1 MTTRDY
7 VPEKSHANLTP
18 GRALQI
24 ARELQELSQ
33 SELARRS
40 GIAQS
45 AISAFESGAQEMG
58 LKRIKVL
65 AEVLGVHPAV
75 IAFPDYAAP
84 LERPRSGTYMM
95 RRVPG
100 PARRAPMAKKA
111 AAKVSVRGPF
121 SAAKK
126 AAKTVTKRAKKASSH
141 V

>member
-1 MTTRDY
+1 MTTARDY
-7 VPEKSHANLTP
+7 VPEKRHAKLTP

-58 LKRIKVL
+58 LKRLKVL

-75 IAFPDYAAP
+75 IAFPDYEAP
-84 LERPRSGTYMM
+84 RKTRSGMSTAV
-95 RRVPG
+95 RRRTPTVSPT
-100 PARRAPMAKKA
+100 PAIAKKVGKA
-111 AAKVSVRGPF
+111 TRTRTKRP
-121 SAAKK
+121 SAA
-126 AAKTVTKRAKKASSH
+126 H

>member
-75 IAFPDYAAP
+75 IAFPDYGAP
-84 LERPRSGTYMM
+84 IERPRPGSHVM
-95 RRVPG
+95 RRLSV
-100 PARRAPMAKKA
+100 PARPAPMKKA

-121 SAAKK
+121 SVAKK
-126 AAKTVTKRAKKASSH
+126 SAKAVTKRAKKVSSH
-141 V
+141 A

>member
-7 VPEKSHANLTP
+7 VPEKSHANLTA

-75 IAFPDYAAP
+75 IAFPDYGAP
-84 LERPRSGTYMM
+84 LERPRSGTSVM
-95 RRVPG
+95 RRLPVPTR
-100 PARRAPMAKKA
+100 PRPMAKKA
-111 AAKVSVRGPF
+111 AAKVSVRGQF
-121 SAAKK
+121 SVAKK
-126 AAKTVTKRAKKASSH
+126 VAKTVAKRAKKASSH